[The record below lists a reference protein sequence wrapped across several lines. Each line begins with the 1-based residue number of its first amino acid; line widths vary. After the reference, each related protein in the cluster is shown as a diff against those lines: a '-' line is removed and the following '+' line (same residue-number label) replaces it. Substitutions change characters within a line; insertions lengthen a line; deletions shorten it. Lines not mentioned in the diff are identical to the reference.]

1 MEEIHRQ
8 RREASRV
15 YVRSVLM
22 WCHHE
27 KRFNE
32 LSSDDAQSSKVST
45 AAFVL
50 QPAISLLLARINGPD
65 TPQVHV
71 KLDSNELH

>member
-1 MEEIHRQ
+1 
-8 RREASRV
+8 
-15 YVRSVLM
+15 M

-50 QPAISLLLARINGPD
+50 PPAISLLLARINGPD
-65 TPQVHV
+65 TPQVPV

>member
-1 MEEIHRQ
+1 M
-8 RREASRV
+8 
-15 YVRSVLM
+15 
-22 WCHHE
+22 CHHE
-27 KRFNE
+27 EQFNE

-65 TPQVHV
+65 TPQVPV